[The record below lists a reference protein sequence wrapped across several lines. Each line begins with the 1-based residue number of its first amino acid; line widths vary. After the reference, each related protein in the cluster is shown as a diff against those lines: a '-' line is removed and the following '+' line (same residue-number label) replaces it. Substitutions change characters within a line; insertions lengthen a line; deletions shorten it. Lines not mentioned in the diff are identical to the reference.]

1 MRITAANNPFR
12 VSRTEDLLFFRPD
25 WSGFTWE
32 QLEERWQETGH
43 RAAIIGPHGVGKT
56 TLLESWQK
64 RLEGKGEQ
72 VLRIFLN
79 RQERTFTNEVLEKIE
94 RATVLL
100 VDGAEQLTWRR
111 RRQLVKFAEGKAWL
125 ETRHYQAGFPVI
137 ADLQPNRALLDR
149 CLLALGEEVP
159 KELLNDWWESHHGN
173 LREVLLC
180 CYDWKAKR
188 VG

>member
-12 VSRTEDLLFFRPD
+12 V
-25 WSGFTWE
+25 
-32 QLEERWQETGH
+32 EERWQEAGH
-43 RAAIIGPHGVGKT
+43 RASIIGPHGVGKT

-79 RQERTFTNEVLEKIE
+79 RQER
-94 RATVLL
+94 
-100 VDGAEQLTWRR
+100 
-111 RRQLVKFAEGKAWL
+111 WL
-125 ETRHYQAGFPVI
+125 ETRHHQAGFPVI